1 MGNGRG
7 TIWIGEERTTVQVS
21 FPDGRV
27 LEGRRGT
34 PLVEFLRVAFPDRAN
49 PPVAAIVGDEL
60 QELARPVTRDT
71 EIAPVLL
78 SDSDG
83 MRIYYRSLS
92 FLLIVAA
99 SNLFPE
105 ARVSID
111 YSVPYGGYFCR
122 VERRPP
128 FSAEELASIKDRM
141 RALVHEDRPIE
152 RRRMTL
158 DEAIA
163 LFASRGEEDK
173 VRLFQGFTDD
183 HLHVYALDGF
193 LDYFYGYMVPST
205 GYLQTFSLELFPEGF
220 LLRLPR
226 REDPAKLVPAKR
238 FSALRE
244 VFTEYG
250 RWLDL
255 IGVRDVASLN
265 AAIRSGRIEEAILV
279 SEALHEK
286 RVAQI
291 ALLLAERKN
300 AQHRLVFVAGPSSSG
315 KTTFSKRL
323 AVQLLANGIHPHPVA
338 MDDYFLP
345 RAALQSE
352 GTRALDF
359 DSLAALDLPFFET
372 QLRALLNG
380 EEVTLPRYDF
390 PTGERQTGRSIRMNP
405 DDILIVEGIHGLNP
419 SLLSSF
425 PDEDVFRI
433 FVSALTQLNLDR
445 HNRVPT
451 TDTRLIRRIVRDAV
465 FRGYDAG
472 ETLSMWESVRQG
484 EKENIFPYQERADV
498 MFNSALVYE
507 LAVLRPLVEPLLF
520 QVRDAALRLEA
531 ERLLGFLRWFEP
543 YSGTTIP
550 GNSILRE
557 FIGGSTLTHF
567 AAEIAGKHRRPRPAG
582 AERDRGRTPLPGR
595 PAARDSRTRKEV
607 R

>member
-1 MGNGRG
+1 MENGRE
-7 TIWIGEERTTVQVS
+7 TVWVGEERTTVQVS
-21 FPDGRV
+21 LPDGRV

-34 PLVEFLRVAFPDRAN
+34 PLVEFLRVAFPDRAD
-49 PPVAAIVGDEL
+49 PAVAAVVDGEL
-60 QELARPVTRDT
+60 QELARPVTWDI
-71 EIAPVLL
+71 EIVPVLL
-78 SDSDG
+78 SHSDG
-83 MRIYYRSLS
+83 MRIYYRSLA
-92 FLLIVAA
+92 FLLIVA
-99 SNLFPE
+99 SSELFPQ

-122 VERRPP
+122 VEGRPP

-141 RALVHEDRPIE
+141 RALVQQDRPIE
-152 RRRMTL
+152 RRRITL
-158 DEAIA
+158 DEALA

-183 HLHVYALDGF
+183 HIHVYALDGF

-205 GYLQTFSLELFPEGF
+205 GYLQTFALELFPEGF

-226 REDPAKLVPAKR
+226 REDPARLVPAQR
-238 FSALRE
+238 FAALRE

-265 AAIRSGRIEEAILV
+265 EAIRSGRIEQAILV

-300 AQHRLVFVAGPSSSG
+300 TRHRLVLVAGPSSSG

-323 AVQLLANGIHPHPVA
+323 AVQLLANGIHPHAVA

-345 RAALQSE
+345 RAALQQE
-352 GTRALDF
+352 GTRSVDF
-359 DSLAALDLPFFET
+359 DSLAAIDLGFFEA
-372 QLRALLNG
+372 QLHALLNG
-380 EEVTLPRYDF
+380 EEVTLPVYNF
-390 PTGERQTGRSIRMNP
+390 PTGERRTGRTIRMSP

-419 SLLSSF
+419 SLLSGF
-425 PDEDVFRI
+425 PEEDVFRI

-451 TDTRLIRRIVRDAV
+451 TDTRLIRRIVRDAI

-472 ETLSMWESVRQG
+472 ETLGMWEGVRQG

-507 LAVLRPLVEPLLF
+507 LAVLKPLVEPLLF
-520 QVRDAALRLEA
+520 QVRDVALRLEA

-557 FIGGSTLTHF
+557 FIGGSTLTDF
-567 AAEIAGKHRRPRPAG
+567 AAEIAKGHRRPQPTGKA
-582 AERDRGRTPLPGR
+582 RDRSRITPPGR
-595 PAARDSRTRKEV
+595 SLARESKTRKEM